1 MIVGTLESLH
11 LLATEYEEDEGN
23 EKKREKLFSALLHL
37 LWQGPATAFE
47 LLRFIPYGDE
57 VVDERE
63 AVYRFLT
70 FLKCKGSAVTLGS
83 ECYEEVVKTVQGIP
97 PLELCSL
104 VWGLS
109 RAMTLR
115 IEPAEPGLH
124 NQSEQ

>member
-11 LLATEYEEDEGN
+11 LLAAEYKEHKADV
-23 EKKREKLFSALLHL
+23 EKRKKLFSSLLHL
-37 LWQGPATAFE
+37 LWQGPATGFE
-47 LLRFIPYGDE
+47 LLRFTPFGDE
-57 VVDERE
+57 VVSERE

-70 FLKCKGSAVTLGS
+70 FLKCKGRAVAPES
-83 ECYEEVVKTVQGIP
+83 ESYEEVVHTVGSIP

-109 RAMTLR
+109 RATTLR
-115 IEPAEPGLH
+115 IEPAEPEH

>member
-1 MIVGTLESLH
+1 MIVGTLESLY
-11 LLATEYEEDEGN
+11 LLATEYEEDEEN
-23 EKKREKLFSALLHL
+23 EKKQEKLFSALLHL
-37 LWQGPATAFE
+37 LWQGPTTGFE

-57 VVDERE
+57 VVEEQE
-63 AVYRFLT
+63 AVYGFLT
-70 FLKCKGSAVTLGS
+70 HLKCKGSGVTPGS

-109 RAMTLR
+109 RATTLR
-115 IEPAEPGLH
+115 IEPAESEH